1 MNNQLIRRIRTLAH
15 KECCNYI
22 DGGCLERRLCTVINP
37 RYPSVQDGAID
48 CDYFLECVL
57 PLDPELN
64 KAVWAELLRDE
75 DMAPPRE
82 RVCAL
87 CGQPFLPNSST
98 HKYCSRC
105 KPLHEQLRSRDKQR
119 NYYQR
124 KQAKEA

>member
-1 MNNQLIRRIRTLAH
+1 MNKQLIRQVKTLAH

-22 DGGCLERRLCTVINP
+22 DGRCILHGNCGVINS
-37 RYPSVQDGAID
+37 RYPTIRDGAIN

-57 PLDPELN
+57 PIDPELN
-64 KAVWAELLRDE
+64 KAVWVELLRDE
-75 DMAPPRE
+75 DMASPRE
-82 RVCAL
+82 RICAL

-105 KPLHEQLRSRDKQR
+105 KPRHEQLRSRNKQR

-124 KQAKEA
+124 KQTKEV